1 MAGDRRAGGALGSA
15 GAGRALG
22 GMGAGGAVGGTGAGG
37 ALHGA
42 GALDGTGAAGPPP
55 GGAARA
61 PGRPWSR
68 YDDARTVIIRDI
80 LRTVISA
87 LVTETGRPRLAILD
101 AGGGTGGFAVP
112 LAGLGHNVTLIDPS
126 PDSLA
131 AAERRAAEMNVPLR
145 TVQGD
150 VADLAMVAGEA
161 SADLVLCH
169 SVLEYVDSPADAMA
183 SIAQVVRPAGAVSVL
198 AASSV
203 AAVIH
208 RALAGRFDDARR
220 LLAEIGTGQPGG
232 AGAEPGPS
240 QPRRFTLAAV
250 VSLIEGAGLRAGPAH
265 GVRVFADLVPG
276 MFADADPGAAD
287 ALLALE
293 QAASAH
299 PAFHYIATQ
308 FHIVGYR

>member
-1 MAGDRRAGGALGSA
+1 MAGDRRARGALEGAGPGGALGTGSA
-15 GAGRALG
+15 GAL
-22 GMGAGGAVGGTGAGG
+22 GTGS
-37 ALHGA
+37 A
-42 GALDGTGAAGPPP
+42 GALGQGAAAAPFRP
-55 GGAARA
+55 GTAGG

-68 YDDARTVIIRDI
+68 YDDTRTVIIRDI

-87 LVTETGRPRLAILD
+87 LVAETGRPRLDILD

-112 LAGLGHNVTLIDPS
+112 LAGLGHNVTVIDPS

-131 AAERRAAEMNVPLR
+131 AAERRAAEMNVQLSM
-145 TVQGD
+145 VQGD
-150 VADLAMVAGEA
+150 VADLAVVAGEA

-169 SVLEYVDSPADAMA
+169 SVLEYVDSPGDAMG
-183 SIAQVVRPAGAVSVL
+183 SIAQVLRPSGAVSVL

-220 LLAEIGTGQPGG
+220 LLTAIGGG
-232 AGAEPGPS
+232 PGAEPGADP
-240 QPRRFTLAAV
+240 PRRFTLAEV
-250 VSLIEGAGLRAGPAH
+250 VGLIEGAGLRPGRAH

-276 MFADADPGAAD
+276 MSAETDPSAAD

-299 PAFHYIATQ
+299 PAFHDIATQ